1 MIRDKDRLNYT
12 EGYRLLQTDH
22 PPDFTNLRAKIGV
35 SLSVLLE
42 ECLEPSSSLDGTQTI
57 VDQIIRSSPSRTRA
71 TMPHSEI
78 RKAFEPLLEPTEYP
92 PPTAG
97 RRPLS
102 FEHGISVIAEDVA
115 PYVRAI
121 IAFDQRLEQRRLE
134 LSGLVS
140 QGAKRV
146 RTTRASRAALEG
158 GNKAT
163 TRREQWFS
171 ARFNTKQVLA
181 TGGKNW
187 QDLVVLDQGQ
197 SSSERDATPA
207 SASARV
213 KQSDACDSGSENG
226 I

>member
-1 MIRDKDRLNYT
+1 MVRERDRLNYT
-12 EGYRLLQTDH
+12 EGYRLLQADRTSDH
-22 PPDFTNLRAKIGV
+22 TNLCTKIGV

-42 ECLEPSSSLDGTQTI
+42 ECLEPSSSLDDAQTI
-57 VDQIIRSSPSRTRA
+57 IDQVIRSSPPRTRV
-71 TMPHSEI
+71 TMHHSEI
-78 RKAFEPLLEPTEYP
+78 RKPFEPLLEPTEYT
-92 PPTAG
+92 PPTSS

-102 FEHGISVIAEDVA
+102 FEHGIGVIAEDVA

-163 TRREQWFS
+163 TRRERWFS
-171 ARFNTKQVLA
+171 ARLNTQQVLA

-187 QDLVVLDQGQ
+187 QDLVIDHGYNGETDGTPP
-197 SSSERDATPA
+197 SATE
-207 SASARV
+207 
-213 KQSDACDSGSENG
+213 KQSTGCDSGSDG